1 MQMIKSHCP
10 VCGRIY
16 IGDICACQRGG
27 RYRELICECGSAAK
41 EVYIDDLG
49 EWALCGNCLREILND
64 DKDSMDDPISQ
75 GAVRMVPVVDDD
87 QIDGNPYG
95 LTRRQLQ
102 IADLSNLRNG
112 EIAEKLMI
120 SPHTVQAHMKTILRK
135 LNVRSRREIR
145 YVIRGDDNRKGL
157 NETSELFTKNSILTV
172 SITFTDT
179 LQSIQEILSTI
190 YKTS

>member
-1 MQMIKSHCP
+1 MIKPHCS
-10 VCGRIY
+10 VCGRFY
-16 IGDICACQRGG
+16 IGNICACQRGG
-27 RYRELICECGSAAK
+27 RYHELICECGSVAK

-49 EWALCGNCLREILND
+49 EWALCENCLKEILD
-64 DKDSMDDPISQ
+64 DDGDSMDEPTGQ
-75 GAVRMVPVVDDD
+75 EAVGKLPVDDD
-87 QIDGNPYG
+87 SQIDGNPFG

-145 YVIRGDDNRKGL
+145 YVIQGVDNRKGL
-157 NETSELFTKNSILTV
+157 NETSELFSKNSILTV

-179 LQSIQEILSTI
+179 LQRIQEILSMI
-190 YKTS
+190 FKTS